1 MTLKEIILSICIAA
15 LLFTWAVVGYAF
27 WSRIDAAERRIAE
40 LEADTRPLIVVDKY
54 SSVYLNGENVD
65 TE

>member
-1 MTLKEIILSICIAA
+1 MTLKEVILSICIAV

-27 WSRIDAAERRIAE
+27 WSRIDAAERRITE
-40 LEADTRPLIVVDKY
+40 LEGETRPLVVVDKY
-54 SSVYLNGENVD
+54 SSVYLNGEGVK